1 MTHTAAWQSFLT
13 AARGGTPERVPT
25 ALIIDSPWMPG
36 FAGMNT
42 LDFFL
47 YPDEW
52 LKTHLEVLDRFP
64 DVVFLPGFWVE
75 YGMANEPSAYGSA
88 LMWHEDSPPG
98 MRHLDLPLEAW
109 GDLPRPDPE
118 TDGLMPLTLRRLE
131 RLERGGLPEPHR
143 IHFAAARGPLT
154 LATHV
159 LGTTTFLE
167 ATAGE
172 PEAAHAALDAFT
184 DVVLAFLRAQ
194 VERLREPLG
203 ILLLDDIPGMLSPRS
218 FEAMAVPYLKRIL
231 QAFDGLIRIYHN
243 DTPCPHLLS
252 RIGLLPFEV
261 WNFSH
266 AMDIAAVRE
275 AVGPEIALLGNVA
288 PLDTLARGT
297 PEQVLVEA
305 RTCVEKAAPQGAFIL
320 SAGGG
325 ASPGTPA
332 ENIDAMA
339 RAAAEW
345 TRHGRPGSR
354 SPVPSS

>member
-1 MTHTAAWQSFLT
+1 MTHSRAWQDVLT

-36 FAGMNT
+36 FAGINT

-47 YPDEW
+47 YPDLW
-52 LKTHLEVLDRFP
+52 LDTHLKVMERFP
-64 DVVFLPGFWVE
+64 DIAFLPGFWVE
-75 YGMANEPSAYGSA
+75 YGMAIEPSGYGSG
-88 LMWHEDSPPG
+88 LMWSPDSPPG
-98 MRHLDLPLEAW
+98 MRHLDLPFEAW
-109 GDLPRPDPE
+109 ADLPRPDVE
-118 TDGLMPLTLRRLE
+118 TDGLMPLALRRLE
-131 RLERGGLPEPHR
+131 FLEKGGLPEPHR
-143 IHFAAARGPLT
+143 IHLAAARGPLT

-172 PEAAHAALDAFT
+172 PDAAHAALDGFT
-184 DVVLAFLRAQ
+184 DVVLAYLRAQ
-194 VERLREPLG
+194 VARLREPLG

-218 FEAMAVPYLKRIL
+218 FETMAVPYLRRIL
-231 QAFDGLIRIYHN
+231 EAFDGLIRIYHN

-252 RIGLLPFEV
+252 RMELLPFEV

-266 AMDIAAVRE
+266 EMDIATVRE
-275 AVGPEIALLGNVA
+275 AVGPKLALLGNVS

-297 PEQVLVEA
+297 PDQVLEEA
-305 RTCVEKAAPQGAFIL
+305 RACVEKAASGGPFIL

-332 ENIDAMA
+332 ENLDALVQ
-339 RAAAEW
+339 AAAEFG
-345 TRHGRPGSR
+345 TGGR
-354 SPVPSS
+354 

>member
-1 MTHTAAWQSFLT
+1 MTRSTAWSDFLT

-25 ALIIDSPWMPG
+25 ALIVDSPWMPG

-52 LKTHLEVLDRFP
+52 LETYLRMLDRFP

-75 YGMANEPSAYGSA
+75 YGMANEPSAYGA
-88 LMWHEDSPPG
+88 GVVWRTDAPPG
-98 MRHLDLPLEAW
+98 MRHLDLPHEAW
-109 GDLPRPDPE
+109 ATLPRPDPE
-118 TDGLMPLTLRRLE
+118 TDGLMPLVLRRLE
-131 RLERGGLPEPHR
+131 RLEQGGLPDPHR
-143 IHFAAARGPLT
+143 IHFVAARGPLT

-159 LGTTTFLE
+159 LGTTEFLE

-172 PEAAHAALDAFT
+172 PEAAHGALDAFS

-194 VERLREPLG
+194 LERLREPLG

-218 FEAMAVPYLKRIL
+218 FGAIAVPYLRRIL
-231 QAFDGLIRIYHN
+231 EAFDGLIRIYHN
-243 DTPCPHLLS
+243 DTPCPHLLPH
-252 RIGLLPFEV
+252 IGQLPFEV

-266 AMDIAAVRE
+266 EMDIATVRD
-275 AVGPEIALLGNVA
+275 AVGPRLALLGNVA

-297 PEQVLVEA
+297 PEQVREEA
-305 RTCVEKAAPQGAFIL
+305 RACVEKVAAQGAFIL

-332 ENIDAMA
+332 ENIDALVG
-339 RAAAEW
+339 AAVEWRTPAEAKG
-345 TRHGRPGSR
+345 T
-354 SPVPSS
+354 

>member
-1 MTHTAAWQSFLT
+1 MSNSTRWPDFLT

-47 YPDEW
+47 YPAEW
-52 LKTHLEVLDRFP
+52 LRAHLNVLERFP

-88 LMWHEDSPPG
+88 LMWRPDSPPG
-98 MRHLDLPLEAW
+98 MRHLDLPFEAW
-109 GDLPRPDPE
+109 AELPRPDPE
-118 TDGLMPLTLRRLE
+118 TDGLMPLVLRRLE
-131 RLERGGLPEPHR
+131 RLEQGGLPEPHR

-184 DVVLAFLRAQ
+184 DVVLGFLRAQ
-194 VERLREPLG
+194 VERLRDPLG

-231 QAFDGLIRIYHN
+231 EAFDGLIRIYHN

-266 AMDIAAVRE
+266 EMDIAAVRE
-275 AVGPEIALLGNVA
+275 AVGPDLALLGNVA
-288 PLDTLARGT
+288 PLNTLARGT
-297 PEQVLVEA
+297 PRQVLEEA
-305 RTCVEKAAPQGAFIL
+305 RACVEKAAPQGAFIL

-332 ENIDAMA
+332 ENIDALVE
-339 RAAAEW
+339 AAAEW
-345 TRHGRPGSR
+345 QRSRPSAT
-354 SPVPSS
+354 

>member
-1 MTHTAAWQSFLT
+1 VTSSTVWQDFLT

-52 LKTHLEVLDRFP
+52 LGAHLKVLKRFP
-64 DVVFLPGFWVE
+64 DVIFLPGFWVE

-88 LMWHEDSPPG
+88 LMWRPDSPPG
-98 MRHLDLPLEAW
+98 MRPLDLSCEAW

-118 TDGLMPLTLRRLE
+118 TDGLMPLVLRRLE
-131 RLERGGLPEPHR
+131 RLEQGALPEPHR

-194 VERLREPLG
+194 IQRLREPLG

-231 QAFDGLIRIYHN
+231 EAFDGLIRIYHN

-266 AMDIAAVRE
+266 EMDIAAVRE
-275 AVGPEIALLGNVA
+275 AVGPEMALLGNVA

-297 PEQVLVEA
+297 PEQVLEEA
-305 RTCVEKAAPQGAFIL
+305 RACVEKAAPRGAFIL

-332 ENIDAMA
+332 ENIDVLV
-339 RAAAEW
+339 RAAADW
-345 TRHGRPGSR
+345 RKAPL
-354 SPVPSS
+354 PS

>member
-1 MTHTAAWQSFLT
+1 MTLSPAWQDFLT

-52 LKTHLEVLDRFP
+52 LAMHLKVLERFP

-75 YGMANEPSAYGSA
+75 YGMANEPSAYGA
-88 LMWHEDSPPG
+88 GIVWRADSPPG
-98 MRHLDLPLEAW
+98 MRHLDLPSGEWAS
-109 GDLPRPDPE
+109 LPRPDPK
-118 TDGLMPLTLRRLE
+118 TDGLMPLVLRRLE
-131 RLERGGLPEPHR
+131 RLEQGGLPEPHR

-159 LGTTTFLE
+159 LGTTKFLE

-231 QAFDGLIRIYHN
+231 DAFDGLIRIYHN

-252 RIGLLPFEV
+252 RIGRLPFEV

-266 AMDIAAVRE
+266 ETDIAAVRE
-275 AVGPEIALLGNVA
+275 AVGPELALLGNVA

-297 PEQVLVEA
+297 PEQVLEEA
-305 RTCVEKAAPQGAFIL
+305 RACVEKAAPQGAFIL

-325 ASPGTPA
+325 ASPGTPV
-332 ENIDAMA
+332 ENIDALVQ
-339 RAAAEW
+339 AAADW
-345 TRHGRPGSR
+345 RKPAVPGRA
-354 SPVPSS
+354 